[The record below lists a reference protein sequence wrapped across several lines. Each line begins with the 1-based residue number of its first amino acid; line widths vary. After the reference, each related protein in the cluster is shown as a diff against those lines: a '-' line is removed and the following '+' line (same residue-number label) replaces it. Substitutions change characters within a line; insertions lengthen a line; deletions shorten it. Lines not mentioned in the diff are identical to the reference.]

1 MNAGQIFGKVFREA
15 RKRARLTQEQ
25 VALIAGLDRSF
36 VSLIERGKKQP
47 TIGVVF
53 KLAAAVKT
61 TATELVRLTEESA
74 VNGNGSG

>member
-1 MNAGQIFGKVFREA
+1 MNSGKIFGKVFREA
-15 RKRARLTQEQ
+15 RKRAHLTQEQ
-25 VALIAGLDRSF
+25 VALSAGIDRSF

-47 TIGVVF
+47 TLGVVF

-74 VNGNGSG
+74 VIEN